1 MGGNK
6 VVLLFA
12 AFLQE
17 RECVEKLRRMKNGIV
32 STFSFSPC
40 KQCRAMQRN
49 STLVL
54 QSYKRLHKLCFL
66 QKQGCQ
72 KPCWDQARLS
82 SLVNNQVVTVV
93 KEVTEV
99 TVVRQNIAKNK
110 I

>member
-1 MGGNK
+1 MGGNT
-6 VVLLFA
+6 VVVLFA

-54 QSYKRLHKLCFL
+54 QSYQRLHKLCFL
-66 QKQGCQ
+66 KNQGCQ
-72 KPCWDQARLS
+72 KLS

-99 TVVRQNIAKNK
+99 TEVRQNIAKN
-110 I
+110 